1 MVKRMGWGTVLAFAV
16 GCIVSSGAASAACP
30 GETQMEMNACAGLAY
45 EQADKLLNQVY
56 RKLDRTAELVAAQRA
71 WITFR
76 DAECTYQASAYEGG
90 SMQPMV
96 YAGCLQS
103 LTEDRIEQLE
113 QAAEGR

>member
-1 MVKRMGWGTVLAFAV
+1 MVKRMGWGTALAFTV

-30 GETQMEMNACAGLAY
+30 GKTQMEMNACAGIAY

-71 WITFR
+71 WIVFR
-76 DAECTYQASAYEGG
+76 DAECTYQASIYEGG
-90 SMQPMV
+90 SMQPMA

-103 LTEDRIEQLE
+103 LTEDRIKQLE
-113 QAAEGR
+113 QAAEER